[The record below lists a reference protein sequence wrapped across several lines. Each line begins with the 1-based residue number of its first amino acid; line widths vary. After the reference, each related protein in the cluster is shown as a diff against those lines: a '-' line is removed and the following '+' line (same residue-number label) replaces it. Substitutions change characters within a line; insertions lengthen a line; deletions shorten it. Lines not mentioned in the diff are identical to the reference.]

1 MSTPVPGELTDADW
15 DSVDRRFWLAMLRLR
30 REHENAVAERDSATG
45 ARARLQRDY
54 DAVCAE
60 LHQALAKGNAAL
72 TELEEKLA
80 GTRAEVASLEQ
91 QLFEVHQKKEEAI
104 ASVAILE
111 NAEPRTVEDEREE
124 AGVHYQ
130 AALDEL
136 EDAQRALET
145 MKAERDDVRAER
157 DRALA
162 QAAAKDEELAALRA
176 ELVKSRQKGPA
187 QTTLPA
193 PAPVEVGNTPMEK
206 LVPPPEPAPEPP
218 IDEDKDPN
226 WLTPLPVGGLV
237 YAVYGAYSS
246 RVLAGNACRH
256 TAAKFCFS

>member
-1 MSTPVPGELTDADW
+1 MSTPVPSELTDADW

-91 QLFEVHQKKEEAI
+91 QLFEVHQKKEEEAI
-104 ASVAILE
+104 ASVATLG
-111 NAEPRTVEDEREE
+111 NAEPRNLEDEREE

-130 AALDEL
+130 AALHEL
-136 EDAQRALET
+136 EDA
-145 MKAERDDVRAER
+145 
-157 DRALA
+157 
-162 QAAAKDEELAALRA
+162 
-176 ELVKSRQKGPA
+176 
-187 QTTLPA
+187 
-193 PAPVEVGNTPMEK
+193 
-206 LVPPPEPAPEPP
+206 
-218 IDEDKDPN
+218 
-226 WLTPLPVGGLV
+226 
-237 YAVYGAYSS
+237 
-246 RVLAGNACRH
+246 
-256 TAAKFCFS
+256 